1 MNKKIVWTAIIVV
14 GVLALIFV
22 VAFTRNSDPNSKKQG
37 TTNEENV
44 RLLST
49 DFNLKDYDGNQVD
62 LASFIGKPLVI
73 NSWAAWCPFCVEELK
88 DFAEIQRELGDSV
101 IIIAIDRAESKSI
114 AKRFSD
120 ELGVTDDLVFLLDSR
135 DAFYKSIGGFTMPE
149 TIFVNTKGEIVIHKR
164 GFMKATEIK
173 DKISQIQ

>member
-1 MNKKIVWTAIIVV
+1 MNKKIVWTAVIII
-14 GVLALIFV
+14 GVLAIV
-22 VAFTRNSDPNSKKQG
+22 SAVAFMRNSGSNSG
-37 TTNEENV
+37 T

-73 NSWAAWCPFCVEELK
+73 NSWAAWCPFCIEELK
-88 DFAEIQRELGDSV
+88 DFAEVQRELGDSV

-120 ELGVTDDLVFLLDSR
+120 ELGVTDDLIFLLDSR

-149 TIFVNTKGEIVIHKR
+149 TVFVNTKGEIVIHKR
-164 GFMKATEIK
+164 GFMNAAEIK
-173 DKISQIQ
+173 DKIQSILTSS